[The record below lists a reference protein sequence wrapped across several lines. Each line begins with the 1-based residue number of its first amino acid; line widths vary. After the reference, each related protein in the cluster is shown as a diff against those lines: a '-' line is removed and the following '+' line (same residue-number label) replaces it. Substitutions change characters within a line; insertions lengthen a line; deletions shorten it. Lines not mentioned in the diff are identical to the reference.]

1 MSSSPQVPRLALQVL
16 NAPSDPARRFRLLE
30 RVRARLRD
38 GRYSRRTE
46 EAYVAWIRR
55 YVIFHDRRHPSD
67 LGPEHV
73 RQFLSALATEQRV
86 AASTQ
91 NQALA
96 ALLFLYD
103 RYCGDRWRESMVSRL
118 RVMLGGCRW
127 CSRSGRCADCSTS
140 FAIPLGSVH
149 D

>member
-1 MSSSPQVPRLALQVL
+1 MSSPQQFPRLSLETL
-16 NAPSDPARRFRLLE
+16 NAPADPTRRFRLLE

-86 AASTQ
+86 VA
-91 NQALA
+91 
-96 ALLFLYD
+96 
-103 RYCGDRWRESMVSRL
+103 
-118 RVMLGGCRW
+118 
-127 CSRSGRCADCSTS
+127 
-140 FAIPLGSVH
+140 
-149 D
+149 